1 MMNRLLHAG
10 TLFCTVILLIMSTF
24 VSTKTV
30 AGYMIVDDEGFVRYQ
45 GEITEGDSS
54 LLRNL
59 ISSPAHN
66 VQRTLL
72 IMSSGGDVIDSLSS
86 ANIITAHRMNV
97 LAAGQCTSACTFI
110 LFSGRTK
117 LILEN
122 TEVGIHCPSYYMN
135 AQYHYIPKYSPSY
148 WKLYGVLRAG
158 GMSEK
163 LAVEFL
169 DMTFEH
175 KSTKMRILTKKELEY
190 FGVKILRNK

>member
-1 MMNRLLHAG
+1 MMKRLLHAG
-10 TLFCTVILLIMSTF
+10 RLFCTVFLLMLTTF
-24 VSTKTV
+24 ATTKTI
-30 AGYMIVDDEGFVRYQ
+30 AGEMLVDKEGFVRYQ

-59 ISSPAHN
+59 ISSPAQV

-97 LAAGQCTSACTFI
+97 LAAGKCTSACTFI

-117 LILEN
+117 LILED
-122 TEVGIHCPSYYMN
+122 TEVGVHCPSYYMN
-135 AQYHYIPKYSPSY
+135 AQYHYIPKYTPSY
-148 WKLYGVLRAG
+148 WKLYGMLRAG

-175 KSTKMRILTKKELEY
+175 KSTKMRILTEKELEY
-190 FGVKILRNK
+190 FGVEILRK

>member
-1 MMNRLLHAG
+1 MMKRLLHAG
-10 TLFCTVILLIMSTF
+10 RLFCTVLLLMLTTF
-24 VSTKTV
+24 ATTKTI
-30 AGYMIVDDEGFVRYQ
+30 AGEMLVDREGFVRYQ

-59 ISSPAHN
+59 ISSPAHV

-97 LAAGQCTSACTFI
+97 LAAGKCTSACTFI

-117 LILEN
+117 LILEG

-135 AQYHYIPKYSPSY
+135 AQYHYIPKYTPSY
-148 WKLYGVLRAG
+148 WKLYGMLRAG

-175 KSTKMRILTKKELEY
+175 KSTKMRILTEKELEY
-190 FGVKILRNK
+190 FGVEILRK